1 METKTAKQRK
11 TKQIFK
17 LTLDNRKRLDE
28 LCSILELFEW
38 FTSLM
43 QSNEFSI
50 SCVYPCVISIRKK
63 LRDNIMIR
71 C

>member
-11 TKQIFK
+11 TKQRFK

-28 LCSILELFEW
+28 LCSVLELFEW

-43 QSNEFSI
+43 
-50 SCVYPCVISIRKK
+50 
-63 LRDNIMIR
+63 
-71 C
+71 